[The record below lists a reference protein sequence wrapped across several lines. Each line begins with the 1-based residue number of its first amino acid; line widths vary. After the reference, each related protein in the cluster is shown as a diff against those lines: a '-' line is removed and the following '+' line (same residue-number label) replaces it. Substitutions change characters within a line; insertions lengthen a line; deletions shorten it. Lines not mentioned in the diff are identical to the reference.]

1 MLWLLQYKPCKPEPK
16 APLETAGSQTET
28 QPVTT
33 SNTNTTT
40 RTRDI
45 SLNWLLSL
53 VSIGATLIAA
63 MLTILI
69 LLIISLGNRIDANT
83 TRIENLGTELRTEIR
98 AEIGGLRAEMQAEI
112 GGLRAEMQAEI
123 GGLRAEIRAEIGGLR
138 AEMQAGFAEIHAIL
152 RDHSAILRDHTDRLA
167 RLETAAGLPRPEN

>member
-1 MLWLLQYKPCKPEPK
+1 MAATVQTMQTGAEGT
-16 APLETAGSQTET
+16 LETAGSQTET

-33 SNTNTTT
+33 NNTNTTT

-53 VSIGATLIAA
+53 VSIGTTLIAA

-83 TRIENLGTELRTEIR
+83 TRIENLGTELRTEIGDLRTELRAEIR
-98 AEIGGLRAEMQAEI
+98 AEIGGL
-112 GGLRAEMQAEI
+112 
-123 GGLRAEIRAEIGGLR
+123 RAEIGGLR

-152 RDHSAILRDHTDRLA
+152 RDHTDRLA

>member
-1 MLWLLQYKPCKPEPK
+1 MTATVQTMQTGAEET
-16 APLETAGSQTET
+16 LETAGSQTET

-33 SNTNTTT
+33 SNTDTAT
-40 RTRDI
+40 RTRDN

-53 VSIGATLIAA
+53 VSIGTTLIAA

-83 TRIENLGTELRTEIR
+83 TRIENLGTELRTE
-98 AEIGGLRAEMQAEI
+98 
-112 GGLRAEMQAEI
+112 
-123 GGLRAEIRAEIGGLR
+123 
-138 AEMQAGFAEIHAIL
+138 MQAGFAEIHT
-152 RDHSAILRDHTDRLA
+152 ILRDHTDRLA

>member
-1 MLWLLQYKPCKPEPK
+1 MAATVQTMQTGAEGT
-16 APLETAGSQTET
+16 LETAGSQTET

-33 SNTNTTT
+33 SNTNTAT

-53 VSIGATLIAA
+53 VSIGTTLIAA
-63 MLTILI
+63 MLTILM

-83 TRIENLGTELRTEIR
+83 TRIENLGTELRTEI
-98 AEIGGLRAEMQAEI
+98 GDLRTE
-112 GGLRAEMQAEI
+112 
-123 GGLRAEIRAEIGGLR
+123 LRAEIRAEIGGLR
-138 AEMQAGFAEIHAIL
+138 AEMQAGFAEIHT
-152 RDHSAILRDHTDRLA
+152 ILRDHTDRLA

>member
-1 MLWLLQYKPCKPEPK
+1 MAATVQTMQTGAEGT
-16 APLETAGSQTET
+16 LETAGSQTET

-33 SNTNTTT
+33 SNTNTAT

-53 VSIGATLIAA
+53 VSIGTTLIAA

-83 TRIENLGTELRTEIR
+83 TRIENLGTELRTEI
-98 AEIGGLRAEMQAEI
+98 GDLRTE
-112 GGLRAEMQAEI
+112 
-123 GGLRAEIRAEIGGLR
+123 LRAEIRAEIGGLR

-152 RDHSAILRDHTDRLA
+152 RDHTDRLA

>member
-1 MLWLLQYKPCKPEPK
+1 MAATVQTMQTGAEGT
-16 APLETAGSQTET
+16 LETAGSQTET

-98 AEIGGLRAEMQAEI
+98 AEIGGLRAEMQA
-112 GGLRAEMQAEI
+112 
-123 GGLRAEIRAEIGGLR
+123 
-138 AEMQAGFAEIHAIL
+138 GFAEIH
-152 RDHSAILRDHTDRLA
+152 AILRDHTDRLA

>member
-1 MLWLLQYKPCKPEPK
+1 MAATVQTMQTGAEGT
-16 APLETAGSQTET
+16 LETAGSQTET

-53 VSIGATLIAA
+53 VSIGTTLIAA

-83 TRIENLGTELRTEIR
+83 TRIENLGTELRTEI
-98 AEIGGLRAEMQAEI
+98 GDLRTE
-112 GGLRAEMQAEI
+112 
-123 GGLRAEIRAEIGGLR
+123 LRAEIRAEIGGLR
-138 AEMQAGFAEIHAIL
+138 AEMQAGFAEIHT
-152 RDHSAILRDHTDRLA
+152 ILRDHTDRLA